1 MIATLRGLWKEA
13 VVYRNDDFPR
23 FLHAFKAA
31 LAIVLSMLICMR
43 LELRAPGTSMVSA
56 VIVMLQ
62 QRSGMVIARGFYR
75 TLGIACG
82 SLAGLTLISLFA
94 QQPLLFIAGLSIWVG
109 LFVAGS
115 SYYKNYQSYGFVLS
129 GYAACITTVPEWSVP
144 YDVVTNLIYIVSEV
158 MIGVATGSLVSA
170 LVFPQRVVPALVV
183 WRESALGKLLPA
195 LRSAASGNSTED
207 PIESYM
213 KLIHESV
220 SIEDL
225 RTAAVFEDP
234 EMRLRNDALTTLD
247 RTFLDAV
254 TRLYAL
260 ERAREMTRHLGV
272 EVRGEIDSTFDLLMK
287 AAAIENVETQHME
300 DRLQALQDRLS
311 SISDALPERVAVQ
324 LGKVSPNDED
334 FRAIEMVGAEVYTAT
349 TSLREFCG
357 ACSIVLNPPKIQ
369 LSLPIVQAIAFM
381 RNAAIRS
388 SGLSALLSGL
398 RAAIATGTVGAMW
411 IASGWTNGYIA
422 VVSAGITSGFFSLSP
437 TPAAASWQS
446 FTGCAI
452 ACIVGFVVNFML
464 MPGFGDVS
472 LLALCFG
479 ILLFFSSYAAT
490 FPRFLAMGA
499 GFSIYL
505 CYLLTPMNIAVYDP
519 PYLLDRGF
527 GLLIGI
533 GVAAIAFS
541 LVAPKEGEWLAKQYA
556 RRIGDVLSH
565 AATDE
570 IDAETSAQL
579 GMSMRDLIV
588 RIVTVPGVSQAYR
601 ESIAKWAFGQIWIA
615 NALIRVRTL
624 AASEANALPPM
635 WEAAQREWLRAM
647 EAVAQGANI
656 GAIRIALS
664 QTERVLD
671 MLRKHASEPST
682 GSTRALFEMRAGLYS
697 TRAALLD
704 QLPAAANIAAA
715 SS

>member
-1 MIATLRGLWKEA
+1 MIATLRGLLKEA

-31 LAIVLSMLICMR
+31 LAIILSMLICMR

-75 TLGIACG
+75 MLGIACG

-94 QQPLLFIAGLSIWVG
+94 QQPPLFIAGLSIWVG

-144 YDVVTNLIYIVSEV
+144 YDVVTNLIHIVSEV

-170 LVFPQRVVPALVV
+170 LVFPQKVVPALIA
-183 WRESALGKLLPA
+183 WRQTALAKLLPA
-195 LRSAASGNSTED
+195 LRSAALGNSRDD

-220 SIEDL
+220 AIEDL

-247 RTFLDAV
+247 RSFLDAV

-260 ERAREMTRHLGV
+260 DRARQL
-272 EVRGEIDSTFDLLMK
+272 
-287 AAAIENVETQHME
+287 TQHLDAGLQNEINDMFALLVKVATVE
-300 DRLQALQDRLS
+300 DTDAGQTEKRLTELQARLT
-311 SISDALPERVAVQ
+311 SIKESLPDLVALQ
-324 LGKVSPNDED
+324 LGKVSPESAD
-334 FRAIEMVGAEVYTAT
+334 FRVIEMVGAEVYTAT
-349 TSLREFCG
+349 SSLRDFCG
-357 ACSIVLNPPKIQ
+357 ACSIVLSPPKIQ
-369 LSLPIVQAIAFM
+369 LSLPIVQAIKFM
-381 RNAAIRS
+381 RNAPIRS
-388 SGLSALLSGL
+388 NGLSALLSGL
-398 RAAIATGTVGAMW
+398 RATIATGVVGAAW

-437 TPAAASWQS
+437 TPVAASWQA
-446 FTGCAI
+446 FAGCAI
-452 ACIVGFVVNFML
+452 ACVVGFVVNFML
-464 MPGFGDVS
+464 MPAFGDVS

-490 FPRFLAMGA
+490 FPRFASMGA

-505 CYLLTPMNIAVYDP
+505 CYLLTPMNVAVYDP
-519 PYLLDRGF
+519 PYLLDRAF

-541 LVAPKEGEWLAKQYA
+541 LVAPKEGEWLAKQYT

-565 AATDE
+565 ASTDV
-570 IDAETSAQL
+570 IDVETSAQL

-601 ESIAKWAFGQIWIA
+601 EKITKWAFGQLWIA
-615 NALIRVRTL
+615 NALIHVRAL
-624 AASEANALPPM
+624 ADSEANALPPS
-635 WEAAQREWLRAM
+635 WQAAQREWLHAM
-647 EAVAQGANI
+647 ECVAEKADVGALKT
-656 GAIRIALS
+656 ALS
-664 QTERVLD
+664 QTEHVLD
-671 MLRKHASEPST
+671 MLRKHADQPAPESR
-682 GSTRALFEMRAGLYS
+682 RAIFEMRAGLYS
-697 TRAALLD
+697 TRAALID
-704 QLPAAANIAAA
+704 QLQAA
-715 SS
+715 SGIPAVAS

>member
-1 MIATLRGLWKEA
+1 M
-13 VVYRNDDFPR
+13 
-23 FLHAFKAA
+23 
-31 LAIVLSMLICMR
+31 
-43 LELRAPGTSMVSA
+43 ELRAPGTSMVSA

-75 TLGIACG
+75 MLGIACG
-82 SLAGLTLISLFA
+82 SFAGLTLISLFS
-94 QQPLLFIAGLSIWVG
+94 QQPSLFIVGLSIWVG

-129 GYAACITTVPEWSVP
+129 GYAACITTIPEWSVP
-144 YDVVTNLIYIVSEV
+144 YDVVTNLIHIVSEV

-170 LVFPQRVVPALVV
+170 LVFPQRVVPALVI
-183 WRESALGKLLPA
+183 WRQTALAKLLPA
-195 LRSAASGNSTED
+195 LRAAALGNSTDD
-207 PIESYM
+207 PVGNYM

-220 SIEDL
+220 SIEEL

-247 RTFLDAV
+247 STFLDAV

-260 ERAREMTRHLGV
+260 DRARHLTQHLRV
-272 EVRGEIDSTFDLLMK
+272 EVRDEINSMFALL
-287 AAAIENVETQHME
+287 ANVTVIEDADVQQSEY
-300 DRLQALQDRLS
+300 RLNELQSRLS
-311 SISDALPERVAVQ
+311 SIKDALPELVGLQ
-324 LGKVSPNDED
+324 LGKVSADSDD
-334 FRAIEMVGAEVYTAT
+334 FRLIEMAGAQVYTAT
-349 TSLREFCG
+349 TSLYEFCC
-357 ACSIVLNPPKIQ
+357 ASSIVLSPPKIQ

-381 RNAAIRS
+381 RNAPIRC

-398 RAAIATGTVGAMW
+398 RAAVATGTVGAAW

-422 VVSAGITSGFFSLSP
+422 VVSAGITSGFFSLSA
-437 TPAAASWQS
+437 TPVAASWQA
-446 FTGCAI
+446 FAGCAI
-452 ACIVGFVVNFML
+452 ACVVGFVVNFIL

-490 FPRFLAMGA
+490 FPRFASMGA

-505 CYLLTPMNIAVYDP
+505 CYLLTPTNVAVYDP

-541 LVAPKEGEWLAKQYA
+541 LVALKEGEWLTKQYA

-565 AATDE
+565 AATAPV
-570 IDAETSAQL
+570 DAGTSRQL

-601 ESIAKWAFGQIWIA
+601 EKSAKWAFGQLWIA
-615 NALIRVRTL
+615 NALNHVRAL
-624 AASEANALPPM
+624 AESEANALPRA
-635 WEAAQREWLRAM
+635 WEAAQREWLYAM
-647 EAVAQGANI
+647 ECVAAKDDVGALE
-656 GAIRIALS
+656 AALS
-664 QTERVLD
+664 QTEHVLD
-671 MLRKHASEPST
+671 LLRRHAGLRST
-682 GSTRALFEMRAGLYS
+682 GSSRAIFEMRAGLYS
-697 TRAALLD
+697 TRAALMD
-704 QLPAAANIAAA
+704 QLPGAAKIQAIA
-715 SS
+715 S